1 MESDITLSSLAGV
14 RAGRYIYRQNVCHRP
29 RQRLILDRS
38 SEGAG
43 PVDSHRSQRR
53 FMEGSRYRYLVRLPL
68 LMREQLAKSAEYHR
82 RSINSEIVAR
92 LHLSFSGLPEIA
104 ERQAL
109 APAMHEHFELL
120 LKGSLKP
127 EEEQLV
133 RRYRS
138 LSDAKRQ
145 ALLDLLS

>member
-14 RAGRYIYRQNVCHRP
+14 RVGRYIYRQHICHRP
-29 RQRLILDRS
+29 RQRQLAS
-38 SEGAG
+38 AVPEGAS
-43 PVDSHRSQRR
+43 PVDSHRSLRR

-68 LMREQLAKSAEYHR
+68 LMRDQLAKSAEYHR

-92 LHLSFSGLPEIA
+92 LQLSFSGLPEIA

-109 APAMHEHFELL
+109 APAMHEHFEML
-120 LKGSLKP
+120 LKGSLNL

-138 LSDAKRQ
+138 LSAAKRQ